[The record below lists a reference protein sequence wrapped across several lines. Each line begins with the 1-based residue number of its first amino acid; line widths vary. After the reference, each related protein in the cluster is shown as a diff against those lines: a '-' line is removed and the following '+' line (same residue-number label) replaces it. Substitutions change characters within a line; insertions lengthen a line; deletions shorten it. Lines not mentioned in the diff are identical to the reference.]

1 MYLGVRV
8 CIHTHTHT
16 HCTWGARCEP
26 RSRDA
31 MMRRLEGLKNPNGLN
46 LSKHVFV
53 FVYTREVKIAFII
66 A

>member
-1 MYLGVRV
+1 
-8 CIHTHTHT
+8 
-16 HCTWGARCEP
+16 
-26 RSRDA
+26 

-46 LSKHVFV
+46 LRKHVFV